1 MVPDDGRPVEYF
13 DTVGGICSVKP
24 RRFLVRTS
32 TVGYQ
37 LSIEDGVSCW
47 MPHEIRP
54 GEVGVYIYIYIYI
67 ERERERE
74 REREIRVCIGSC
86 FCCRVQELC
95 ESGGGRHGIL
105 AAKSPYGPCG
115 RTATLNERC
124 CAQNSRALLKKR
136 WTSWATRPYSPCTV
150 SVDVKQR

>member
-54 GEVGVYIYIYIYI
+54 GEVGVYNSI
-67 ERERERE
+67 
-74 REREIRVCIGSC
+74 CSC
-86 FCCRVQELC
+86 FCCRARELC
-95 ESGGGRHGIL
+95 ESRGGRHGL
-105 AAKSPYGPCG
+105 LVPNSPYGLCG
-115 RTATLNERC
+115 HKATLNERC
-124 CAQNSRALLKKR
+124 CAQNSGALLKKR
-136 WTSWATRPYSPCTV
+136 WTSWATRPYSSYTV
-150 SVDVKQR
+150 SVDVKQRWKVSAVACH

>member
-1 MVPDDGRPVEYF
+1 MDVKQHFNNLKDFQTLLAGWFEVVPDDGRPVEYF

-54 GEVGVYIYIYIYI
+54 GEVGV
-67 ERERERE
+67 
-74 REREIRVCIGSC
+74 
-86 FCCRVQELC
+86 
-95 ESGGGRHGIL
+95 
-105 AAKSPYGPCG
+105 
-115 RTATLNERC
+115 
-124 CAQNSRALLKKR
+124 
-136 WTSWATRPYSPCTV
+136 
-150 SVDVKQR
+150 